1 MVVDLNSEELYQKVR
16 IAVLNE
22 TDKKEVKKILV
33 QTSRSITNDDLEE
46 LKADLIKG
54 ENIEKKDI
62 EAIFREINRPPSEFT
77 VINEILD
84 KYELR
89 YVKG

>member
-1 MVVDLNSEELYQKVR
+1 MNSEELYQKVR

-54 ENIEKKDI
+54 ENMEDV
-62 EAIFREINRPPSEFT
+62 ES
-77 VINEILD
+77 VWQWH
-84 KYELR
+84 
-89 YVKG
+89 